1 MPSGEAGFH
10 IKTRLLLWLLSA
22 LPSLPPPSPFP
33 GVPWTLHTWLESLR
47 IAFQQ
52 HRRPLIQCLLKEF
65 KTIQEEEYTEE
76 LVTQGLPLM
85 FEILKAS
92 KVRGAPVGREYS
104 WGVLISALLPLG
116 WEPCSH
122 WSGAHVPWLL
132 TAACAATCKATTL
145 LSTCPVPGTWAH
157 GTK

>member
-1 MPSGEAGFH
+1 MFWGKAKFYR
-10 IKTRLLLWLLSA
+10 KTCLLFRLFSA
-22 LPSLPPPSPFP
+22 LPSPPRPTPTPPS

-92 KVRGAPVGREYS
+92 KV
-104 WGVLISALLPLG
+104 
-116 WEPCSH
+116 
-122 WSGAHVPWLL
+122 
-132 TAACAATCKATTL
+132 
-145 LSTCPVPGTWAH
+145 
-157 GTK
+157 